1 LNRLSAGEFTENPVS
16 RELLHDAQGCM
27 ASELPTICPVRP
39 LLGEESLLSRM
50 IELLNELSHYPSSMA
65 K

>member
-1 LNRLSAGEFTENPVS
+1 
-16 RELLHDAQGCM
+16 M